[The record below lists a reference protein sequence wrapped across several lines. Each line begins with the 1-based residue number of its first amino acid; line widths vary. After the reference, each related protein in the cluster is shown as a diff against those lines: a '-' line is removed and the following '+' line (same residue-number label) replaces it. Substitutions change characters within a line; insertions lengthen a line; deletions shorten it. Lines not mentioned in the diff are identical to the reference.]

1 MSSYKRHPKR
11 KYHKQPKLALRGKSV
26 IKVIHLLQ
34 VTCDLL
40 AGCAGVALQATVENK
55 RLCVRNKILRLI
67 RMLNNVKS
75 NFSFNEM
82 HEKDLPVMYSTVF
95 RYLLVILLVFFW
107 LYCITTVT
115 PFIRRSQSWSLR
127 SGWVLDQS
135 QQKCPFFA
143 EIQVCCKF
151 FQRQPKRETSFSSLR
166 DRLKKIRAL

>member
-1 MSSYKRHPKR
+1 MSSYKRHPKC

-55 RLCVRNKILRLI
+55 RLCVRNKILRLV

-95 RYLLVILLVFFW
+95 RYLLVILLVFLALLHNHCYSIYKTKSKLVTSIW
-107 LYCITTVT
+107 LGLGPVTTKM
-115 PFIRRSQSWSLR
+115 PLFR
-127 SGWVLDQS
+127 
-135 QQKCPFFA
+135 
-143 EIQVCCKF
+143 
-151 FQRQPKRETSFSSLR
+151 
-166 DRLKKIRAL
+166 